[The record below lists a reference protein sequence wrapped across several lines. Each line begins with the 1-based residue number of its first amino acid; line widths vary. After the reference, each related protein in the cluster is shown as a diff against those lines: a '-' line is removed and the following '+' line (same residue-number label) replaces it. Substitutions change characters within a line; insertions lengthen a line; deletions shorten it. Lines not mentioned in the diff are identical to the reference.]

1 MSAPQAYFLCA
12 TPRSGS
18 TLLCE
23 MLAMCR
29 VAGWPN
35 SFFREPSIA
44 HWAERWH
51 LDVSDGFESA
61 AFNRAYVEAL
71 KRQGENGTGLFG
83 LRIMWSSV
91 GDATR
96 RLALV
101 QGGPED
107 FVTQVNAAFGAPL
120 YIHLSRQDKVAQAVS
135 LLKAQ
140 QSGLWHLHADG
151 RIFEGTDQPAEAQ
164 FDRTRLRALVGEL
177 EADDQ
182 SWRDF
187 FVANGITPL
196 SLTYEGV
203 TANPQAALGQILT
216 ALGRDPA
223 IAQTIATPTRKIGD
237 ASNED
242 WAARFLGGE

>member
-1 MSAPQAYFLCA
+1 MSAPQAYLLCA

-23 MLAMCR
+23 MLAMCQ

-35 SFFREPSIA
+35 SFFREPSIG
-44 HWAERWH
+44 HWAERWQ
-51 LDVSDGFESA
+51 LDVSGGFESA
-61 AFNRAYVEAL
+61 AFNRAYLAAL
-71 KRQGENGTGLFG
+71 KRQGENGTGVFG
-83 LRIMWSSV
+83 LRIMWSNV

-96 RLALV
+96 RLVLA
-101 QGGPED
+101 QGGKAD
-107 FVTQVNAAFGAPL
+107 FVTQVTAAFGAPL
-120 YIHLSRQDKVAQAVS
+120 YIHLSRGDKVAQAIS

-140 QSGLWHLHADG
+140 QSGLWHLKADG
-151 RIFEGTDQPAEAQ
+151 SIFEGTDQPAAPQ
-164 FDRTRLRALVGEL
+164 FDRARLAALVAEF

-187 FVANGITPL
+187 FATHGITPL
-196 SLTYEGV
+196 RLTYEGV
-203 TANPQAALGQILT
+203 TADPQAALGQILS

-223 IAQTIATPTRKIGD
+223 IAQTIPTPTKKIGD
-237 ASNED
+237 ASNAD